1 MGGKRL
7 RSPVHTTKERPASRI
22 RRAPGVAADAEPG
35 GPAPSDAGVQ
45 HRFSEQR
52 LLSTTMTACTHRL
65 GPRRRSAPRADRA
78 PGRIVVALWALLAGA
93 SAAPAATA
101 PESFSAKFVLEAH
114 GMTVGSTELSLT
126 PLPGGRAVYESR
138 SATAGLLS
146 LIRDDRALER
156 SELLY
161 PPHGQIRP
169 LAYRYERTGSKNKT
183 VTIDF
188 DWEEGTAL
196 NTEKGRSWRFEIPEG
211 TLDKLSY
218 MLALM
223 RDLRAG
229 QREFHYP
236 VNARGKLKT
245 YHFEV
250 VSEERVETALGPMQT
265 LKVERV
271 RNPANPRETVV
282 WCAPRLGYFPVKI
295 MDRDEDG
302 TVTTLR
308 IRSVD
313 GLGLDDGAHADGG
326 SPQRSLDSPR

>member
-1 MGGKRL
+1 MTVCAHTP
-7 RSPVHTTKERPASRI
+7 RS
-22 RRAPGVAADAEPG
+22 RR
-35 GPAPSDAGVQ
+35 
-45 HRFSEQR
+45 H
-52 LLSTTMTACTHRL
+52 
-65 GPRRRSAPRADRA
+65 RSAPRAGVALRGA
-78 PGRIVVALWALLAGA
+78 LLALWALLAGA
-93 SAAPAATA
+93 SPASAATA

-156 SELLY
+156 SELAY
-161 PPHGQIRP
+161 SPQGEMRP
-169 LAYRYERTGSKNKT
+169 LAYRYERSGSKNKT

-188 DWEEGTAL
+188 DWDEHTAL

-250 VSEERVETALGPMQT
+250 VAEERIETAFGAMRT
-265 LKVERV
+265 LKVERI
-271 RNPANPRETVV
+271 RNPGNPRETIV
-282 WCAPRLGYFPVKI
+282 WCAPRLRYFPVKI

-302 TVTTLR
+302 TITTLR

-313 GLGLDDGAHADGG
+313 GLGMDAAGTDGPSRQD
-326 SPQRSLDSPR
+326 SLDAPR